1 MNKLFCVSC
10 GHKILYEVKK
20 PKFCP
25 ECGQSLDGLS
35 KASTEQDVDE
45 QPELDVDLDK
55 LKRDIVVESSNQK
68 TTVEQIWG
76 SVTAA
81 EAGME
86 RDSFSRPA
94 SKDPDGKELLDQTI
108 KDCSSSRMRD
118 VDE

>member
-20 PKFCP
+20 PKFCSS
-25 ECGQSLDGLS
+25 CGQSLDGLS
-35 KASTEQDVDE
+35 KASTEQDVE
-45 QPELDVDLDK
+45 EEPELDVDLDK
-55 LKRDIVVESSNQK
+55 LKKDIVVESSNQK

-81 EAGME
+81 EAGAE
-86 RDSFSRPA
+86 RDRFSRPA
-94 SKDPDGKELLDQTI
+94 SQDPDGKELLDRTI